1 MKTLIQKAVIMVIAT
16 AVALGIFL
24 GVVAALGWIVEF
36 TCATNERFAVGL
48 SILLAIVWNM
58 LKDEIG
64 L

>member
-1 MKTLIQKAVIMVIAT
+1 MKTLVQKAIMMVIAT
-16 AVALGIFL
+16 AVALGLFL

>member
-1 MKTLIQKAVIMVIAT
+1 MKTLIQKAAVMVIAT
-16 AVALGIFL
+16 AVALGLFL

>member
-1 MKTLIQKAVIMVIAT
+1 MKTLIQKAAIMVIAT
-16 AVALGIFL
+16 AVALGLFL
-24 GVVAALGWIVEF
+24 GVVATLGWIVEF

>member
-1 MKTLIQKAVIMVIAT
+1 MKTLIQKAAMMVIAT
-16 AVALGIFL
+16 AVALGLFL

>member
-1 MKTLIQKAVIMVIAT
+1 MKTLVQKAAMMVIAT
-16 AVALGIFL
+16 AVALGLFL

>member
-1 MKTLIQKAVIMVIAT
+1 MKTLVQKATMMVIAT
-16 AVALGIFL
+16 AVALGLFL
-24 GVVAALGWIVEF
+24 GIVAALGWIVEF

>member
-1 MKTLIQKAVIMVIAT
+1 MKALVQKAIIMVIAT
-16 AVALGIFL
+16 VVALGLFL

-58 LKDEIG
+58 IKDEMSF
-64 L
+64 